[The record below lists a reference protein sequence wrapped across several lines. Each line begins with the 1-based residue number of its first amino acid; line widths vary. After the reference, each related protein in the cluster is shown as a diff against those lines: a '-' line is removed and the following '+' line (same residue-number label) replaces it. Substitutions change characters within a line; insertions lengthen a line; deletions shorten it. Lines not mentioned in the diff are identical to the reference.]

1 MVVKVYYTSVA
12 ASREVKSNQ
21 SEVQR
26 VLEAKGLKFEMVDI
40 AANDEHRQ
48 NMRKLSGNPTA
59 MPPQLFNENAYCGDY
74 EKFAEAVEL
83 DSIDTF
89 LKLM

>member
-89 LKLM
+89 LKLK

>member
-1 MVVKVYYTSVA
+1 CEIRIIYKLLNWSH
-12 ASREVKSNQ
+12 EVKSNQ

-83 DSIDTF
+83 DSIETF
-89 LKLM
+89 LKLK

>member
-83 DSIDTF
+83 DSIETF
-89 LKLM
+89 LKLK

>member
-1 MVVKVYYTSVA
+1 
-12 ASREVKSNQ
+12 VKSNQ

-59 MPPQLFNENAYCGDY
+59 MPPQLFNENAYCGVSGFDFSLNPQSDQY
-74 EKFAEAVEL
+74 C
-83 DSIDTF
+83 
-89 LKLM
+89 